1 MARATAALADA
12 LAGLGWDGTP
22 SSLGVEVQ
30 MPNGTHLG
38 RVEVH
43 VRPFAAVVR
52 EGTAYEVTP
61 TAFLAALRGS
71 DASSPP
77 APVVLT
83 TAKHGHPNGGLAV
96 NIAEDDD

>member
-1 MARATAALADA
+1 MEDSMARATAALADA

-61 TAFLAALRGS
+61 TAFLAALRG
-71 DASSPP
+71 
-77 APVVLT
+77 T
-83 TAKHGHPNGGLAV
+83 EAV
-96 NIAEDDD
+96 DGRDRL

>member
-1 MARATAALADA
+1 MEDSMARATAALADA

-61 TAFLAALRGS
+61 TAFLAALRGRWEAT
-71 DASSPP
+71 D
-77 APVVLT
+77 L
-83 TAKHGHPNGGLAV
+83 
-96 NIAEDDD
+96 

>member
-1 MARATAALADA
+1 MEDSMARATAALADA

-52 EGTAYEVTP
+52 DGHAYEVTP
-61 TAFLAALRGS
+61 TAFLAALRGTEAT
-71 DASSPP
+71 DGRDR
-77 APVVLT
+77 L
-83 TAKHGHPNGGLAV
+83 
-96 NIAEDDD
+96 